1 MKIAIVYQS
10 LTGNTKALAEAIKDG
25 LEGQE
30 IVYFGEPVE
39 DGVEADLYLVG
50 SWTDKGLCQERVT
63 QYLKTL
69 KGKKLAY
76 FGTAGF
82 GGSQE
87 YYQTLFQRVEGLV
100 DGSNQLL
107 GYFYCQGKMPQSVR
121 QRYEAMLKERP
132 GDPQIRASL
141 ENFERALSHP
151 DSQDL
156 EQAKEWAKKMV
167 SLAE

>member
-10 LTGNTKALAEAIKDG
+10 LTGNTKALAEAMKEG
-25 LEGQE
+25 LKGQE
-30 IVYFGEPVE
+30 IVYFGEPAE
-39 DGVEADLYLVG
+39 SVEADLYLVG

-63 QYLKTL
+63 QYLKSL

-76 FGTAGF
+76 FGTVGF

-87 YYQTLFQRVEGLV
+87 YYQMLFQRVKELV
-100 DGSNQLL
+100 DGSNQIL

-121 QRYEAMLKERP
+121 QRYEAMEKERP
-132 GDPQIRASL
+132 GDPQIQASL
-141 ENFERALSHP
+141 ENFDRALSHP
-151 DSQDL
+151 DAQDL
-156 EQAKEWAKKMV
+156 EQAKEWAEKMV